1 MNWKAEALEKLQK
14 LDPMRQ
20 ALRNIPVELGRLEID
35 AKTIRGTDLNRPAV
49 KTGGSKREDA
59 LLNNLVH
66 RQELTWNL
74 EQAKLW
80 VDTVQDALHTLSPEE
95 KTILT
100 RLYICPEKG
109 ALERLCLELGVEQSS
124 IYRKREKALR
134 RFTQALYG
142 YTET

>member
-20 ALRNIPVELGRLEID
+20 ALRNIPVELSRLEID
-35 AKTIRGTDLNRPAV
+35 ACAIRGTNLDRPAV
-49 KTGGSKREDA
+49 KTSGHREDA
-59 LLNNLVH
+59 LLNNIVH

-74 EQAKLW
+74 EQAKRW
-80 VDTVQDALHTLSPEE
+80 VDTVQDALRTLSPEE
-95 KTILT
+95 KTILS

-109 ALERLCLELGVEQSS
+109 GLERLCQELGVEQSS